1 MLNIFVTHNP
11 FHVYIAQHIIK
22 SNLLPPDAINILLL
36 EYVADYFQL
45 IDHELWSD
53 VITLEIIGSS
63 TIGHLRYKKSE
74 KNVNTIKNIIK
85 DNENTQIFL
94 SDIAWPMNNRIYF
107 DKQLKK
113 RADYCLYS
121 DGLGTY
127 ALPRVTKTLYARG
140 VIKRINGLFKQGIK
154 YKNYKGNAFGIDRKE
169 SKYIY
174 APNVNLVEC
183 EASKRIEVP
192 FSSVVERPF
201 NMSKCFFLDTPG
213 LLGAK
218 KTDWH
223 LIRHDTIDFLKSLGF
238 KEYYYKKHPMG
249 KIEDENYFKNNG
261 FNIINT
267 NKCAEQIIAEND
279 FGVVVSYF
287 SSALFNLKCMYKD
300 KIRCISF
307 FSRTL
312 ISMVS
317 GYNEN
322 KFDKVIELFNK
333 VNVEIVIMP

>member
-1 MLNIFVTHNP
+1 MQNIFVSHNP
-11 FHVYIAQHIIK
+11 FHVYMAQRIIK

-36 EYVADYFQL
+36 EYDADYFQL
-45 IDHELWSD
+45 IDYKLWSD
-53 VITLEIIGSS
+53 VITLEIIGGS
-63 TIGHLRYKKSE
+63 TIGHVKYKKSE
-74 KNVNTIKNIIK
+74 KNVNTIKNIIN

-107 DKQLKK
+107 DKQLRK

-140 VIKRINGLFKQGIK
+140 VIKRLNGLIKQGVR

-169 SKYIY
+169 TKYIY

-201 NMSKCFFLDTPG
+201 NMSKCLFLDAPG
-213 LLGAK
+213 LLGLEK
-218 KTDWH
+218 CDWQ
-223 LIRHDTIDFLKSLGF
+223 LIRHAAIDFLKSLGF
-238 KEYYYKKHPMG
+238 KEYYYKNHQMG
-249 KIEDENYFKNNG
+249 RIENKNYYEHNG

-267 NKCAEQIIAEND
+267 NKCAEQIVAEND
-279 FGVVVSYF
+279 FGVVVSYY

-300 KIRCISF
+300 KIRCISY

-312 ISMVS
+312 IRMAS

-322 KFDKVIELFNK
+322 KSDKVIDLFNK
-333 VNVEIVIMP
+333 VNVEVVIMP